1 MTYATILLH
10 MGDDPQ
16 HAARLR
22 FALGLARRFGA
33 HLDVV
38 HVLTP
43 TTLPVAGRGASA
55 AFLAEAVAA
64 ERERAAG
71 IARNLRERCQ
81 DIKLTY
87 HAVEGDAVDR
97 LAERSVLADLVLVGE
112 RAVSA
117 FEDRFSPQTSDR
129 LPDVAACPTLVQ
141 PATFEG
147 DDAGRRPL
155 VAWTPSR
162 AAARALHDAL
172 PFLMSSQA
180 PVVAC
185 GGRDGD
191 GPVDVDGLRTYL
203 ARHGVAA
210 EIHPTPYSTGE
221 AGAAILDLAKR
232 QGCDMIVMGAYG
244 HARWREILFGGA
256 TRHVLMQSPVPVL
269 VSR

>member
-10 MGDDPQ
+10 MGDDPR
-16 HAARLR
+16 HEARLR
-22 FALGLARRFGA
+22 LALGLARRFGA
-33 HLDVV
+33 HLDVL

-43 TTLPVAGRGASA
+43 TAPPISGRGATA
-55 AFLAEAVAA
+55 AFLADAVAA
-64 ERERAAG
+64 ERERAAA
-71 IARNLRERCQ
+71 IAREVRERHG
-81 DIKLTY
+81 DINVVY
-87 HAVEGDAVDR
+87 HAVEGDPVDL

-112 RAVSA
+112 HAVSA
-117 FEDRFSPQTSDR
+117 FEDRFTPQTSDR

-141 PATFEG
+141 PATFDG

-172 PFLMSSQA
+172 PFLMSSQS

-191 GPVDVDGLRTYL
+191 GPLDTDGLRAYL

-210 EIHPTPYSTGE
+210 EIHPTPYATGE

-232 QGCDMIVMGAYG
+232 QDCDMIVMGAYG
-244 HARWREILFGGA
+244 QARWREILFGGA